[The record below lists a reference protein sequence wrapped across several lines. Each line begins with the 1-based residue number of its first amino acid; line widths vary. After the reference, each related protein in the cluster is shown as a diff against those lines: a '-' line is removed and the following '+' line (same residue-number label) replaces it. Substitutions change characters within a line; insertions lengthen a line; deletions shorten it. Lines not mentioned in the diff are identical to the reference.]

1 MIKKSTILSVEE
13 INYLKELYEKL
24 PNTFYEQDH
33 NLFNVYKAYCDTT
46 ISEIWNNIQLKLSNF
61 HGRNANKTNYFLR
74 YKNGSYTRIHKD
86 NPGTVE
92 GSSITLID
100 RSDDLVGGDIIIARK
115 GYTQKIIPQL
125 IGETVH
131 YSASIDHGVTK
142 VDKGERLV
150 LVTWFRKGVW
160 QS

>member
-24 PNTFYEQDH
+24 PNTFYEQNV
-33 NLFNVYKAYCDTT
+33 NLFNVYKAHVNITET
-46 ISEIWNNIQLKLSNF
+46 EVWNNIQLKLSNF
-61 HGRNANKTNYFLR
+61 HGRNANTVNYFLM

-86 NPGTVE
+86 NPITVE

-100 RSDDLVGGDIIIARK
+100 RSDDLVGGDIIVGK
-115 GYTQKIIPQL
+115 DHSQKIIPQL

-150 LVTWFRKGVW
+150 LITWFRKDIC
-160 QS
+160 QK